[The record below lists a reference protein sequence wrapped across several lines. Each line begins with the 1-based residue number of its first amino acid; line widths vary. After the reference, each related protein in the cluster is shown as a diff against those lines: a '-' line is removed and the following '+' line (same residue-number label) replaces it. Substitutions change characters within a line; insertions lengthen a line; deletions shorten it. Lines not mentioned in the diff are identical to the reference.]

1 MVSDIFAMPSN
12 RKKQSNMKN
21 VSVKNTFSKTSNVN
35 TTIALSTYSTPHP
48 LSTSQKNEIYCFDS
62 LNYCLRHWAAVWFV
76 NRPFTASHSRGTK
89 PPRLRAKVTLGQDKQ
104 KIYIIWHGNFI
115 CLSCPSASFALQ
127 HGGFVPREWLA
138 AKGLLLLS
146 VIIEQICGHRITRC
160 CLFVC

>member
-62 LNYCLRHWAAVWFV
+62 LNYCLQHWAAVWFV
-76 NRPFTASHSRGTK
+76 NYCWQWLLNWYVVIELLDVACSFVSFFLHIFPGHV
-89 PPRLRAKVTLGQDKQ
+89 LRMECHYVCLLNSWCGYWT
-104 KIYIIWHGNFI
+104 I
-115 CLSCPSASFALQ
+115 CL
-127 HGGFVPREWLA
+127 H
-138 AKGLLLLS
+138 
-146 VIIEQICGHRITRC
+146 
-160 CLFVC
+160 

>member
-1 MVSDIFAMPSN
+1 
-12 RKKQSNMKN
+12 MKN
-21 VSVKNTFSKTSNVN
+21 VFVKNTFLKTSDVN
-35 TTIALSTYSTPHP
+35 TTTALSTYSTPHP

-104 KIYIIWHGNFI
+104 KIYIIWSGNFI
-115 CLSCPSASFALQ
+115 CLSCSSASFALQ